1 MRFHFPTIAL
11 ASLLVIG
18 CSGEAEVVTNHRNGM
33 ISSKGYFDSNDF
45 KTGLWTTW
53 DQDGRKVDTATYKK
67 GKLDGLRTVWNENSQ
82 KMEEIL
88 YQAGNPVEA
97 VRYEW
102 YENGQKRSEAT
113 YKNGELDGLMTAWHA
128 NGQKAFEKNL
138 KNGELDGLT
147 TAWHANGQKSSKE
160 AYKNGV
166 EDGDFIAWHEN
177 GQKQAEGTFTN
188 GKKDGLMTVWNE
200 NSQKM
205 EEILYQAGNR
215 VEEVRYE
222 WHENGQ
228 KSSETNLKNGE
239 LDGVCIGWYENG
251 QKQGEGTYK
260 NGEKDGVRT
269 MWHANGQKSSKE
281 AYKNGVEDGDF
292 IAWHE
297 NGQKAAW
304 VTYKNGE
311 LDGVGIL
318 WSPNGQIISEQR
330 YKNGKY
336 ESNGQIISEQR
347 YKNGKKESLV
357 KPTITLVKSPFD
369 VVSQLEYSASELA
382 SAYNKENR
390 NETYGDHGTIL
401 HIIAK
406 TKTEVAYYEAVFEQ
420 EPDINVRDKDGA
432 TPLILF
438 VTSATEPSATGV
450 LYKFKQNQANFD
462 IKDHSGKTA
471 LSYAIQNEDK
481 ALVQDLLNY
490 GASANILDLQGQSEL
505 EKLLISKT
513 EDDPIVDL
521 LIHRDA
527 NYGKIS
533 YSSYL
538 AIKAEKLRID
548 ELRVAKENVVEVA
561 PEQPPD
567 YTKAEKR
574 YAKADEK
581 YIKGLN
587 LYNIAIESAR
597 RKGGSINTTALPYLN
612 NARKQFKIIFEAKID
627 PASREMRQRAL
638 GRAIHCYKIVLPL
651 TVDSGSRRKMQKE
664 LLELQSS
671 Q

>member
-1 MRFHFPTIAL
+1 MNKFSIKKLGTTLRIILAGSGNPYAEGLSRLIWIRKITNWIRKIMNKLSIKKLCIAL
-11 ASLLVIG
+11 SATLAVLLFVEL
-18 CSGEAEVVTNHRNGM
+18 SNG
-33 ISSKGYFDSNDF
+33 
-45 KTGLWTTW
+45 
-53 DQDGRKVDTATYKK
+53 
-67 GKLDGLRTVWNENSQ
+67 
-82 KMEEIL
+82 
-88 YQAGNPVEA
+88 
-97 VRYEW
+97 
-102 YENGQKRSEAT
+102 
-113 YKNGELDGLMTAWHA
+113 
-128 NGQKAFEKNL
+128 
-138 KNGELDGLT
+138 
-147 TAWHANGQKSSKE
+147 
-160 AYKNGV
+160 YKNGV
-166 EDGDFIAWHEN
+166 LLADIREELSSGDYKA
-177 GQKQAEGTFTN
+177 A
-188 GKKDGLMTVWNE
+188 GLMLGELNRSTFRFWQASQLERLSSRTALLSMLDSTHSLSDLGFPSYLKDNMQAPDSDLFATYNE
-200 NSQKM
+200 LLLTRAFS
-205 EEILYQAGNR
+205 EILLKPRALLDDLINPTFEQTRRMQKAQNR
-215 VEEVRYE
+215 ID
-222 WHENGQ
+222 
-228 KSSETNLKNGE
+228 L
-239 LDGVCIGWYENG
+239 IGWYQDEWSR
-251 QKQGEGTYK
+251 E
-260 NGEKDGVRT
+260 
-269 MWHANGQKSSKE
+269 WS
-281 AYKNGVEDGDF
+281 DGDLPLKF
-292 IAWHE
+292 LNQLADESLNEGALEKH
-297 NGQKAAW
+297 
-304 VTYKNGE
+304 
-311 LDGVGIL
+311 
-318 WSPNGQIISEQR
+318 
-330 YKNGKY
+330 Y
-336 ESNGQIISEQR
+336 EDLLR
-347 YKNGKKESLV
+347 TKKESLV
-357 KPTITLVKSPFD
+357 KPTITLAQSPFD

-420 EPDINVRDKDGA
+420 EPDINMRDKDGA

-450 LYKFKQNQANFD
+450 LYEFKQNQANFD

-527 NYGKIS
+527 NYGEIS